1 MRKRNAAGRGQPDGG
16 EGLPAGWFAAKRR
29 SVAKDR
35 KKSMSKAA
43 ALYRISKASR
53 TTGKRCKN
61 LACRP
66 KKAHH
71 FDMVEAM
78 HAERAD
84 WSDMRGRPEDLTV
97 RQHLTSP
104 QPELDPPI
112 DNKVRAARR
121 KKRMH
126 AAVNAVGKSLA
137 NRLVVD
143 PISTLVCPLNP
154 FARLTVQEQL
164 VSSTVAD
171 KSKKKQTV
179 RELRAREDGF

>member
-1 MRKRNAAGRGQPDGG
+1 
-16 EGLPAGWFAAKRR
+16 
-29 SVAKDR
+29 
-35 KKSMSKAA
+35 
-43 ALYRISKASR
+43 
-53 TTGKRCKN
+53 
-61 LACRP
+61 
-66 KKAHH
+66 
-71 FDMVEAM
+71 
-78 HAERAD
+78 
-84 WSDMRGRPEDLTV
+84 
-97 RQHLTSP
+97 
-104 QPELDPPI
+104 ELDPPI